1 MVRALLLNG
10 VERRRVWPDELR
22 QEIVFEAFRPGAIVS
37 EVARRYEVSTG
48 QIYTWR
54 KELMSSVASP
64 GFVEAVVAPISQVG
78 NEASLGSG
86 ADISVDM
93 PCGARVR
100 IPSGT
105 SAELVTATLRALR

>member
-1 MVRALLLNG
+1 VQALLLNG

-37 EVARRYEVSTG
+37 EVARRFEVSTG

-54 KELMSSVASP
+54 KELMASAASP
-64 GFVEAVVAPISQVG
+64 GFVEAVVTPPSPVVEDIAV
-78 NEASLGSG
+78 GSG
-86 ADISVDM
+86 TGISVDM

-100 IPSGT
+100 ISPGV
-105 SAELVTATLRALR
+105 SADLVTATLRALR